1 MLDVYLININNSG
14 LLNNLNIIF
23 RWNRINNIDIHKYN
37 LIRPFVHTNIVQ
49 TIRLH
54 GSGFM
59 SKTASVFCRII
70 ISLWSIFEVE
80 SINFNQGNEVKFPI
94 IIKIEV
100 LVPYIQNDEQT
111 YTYSIIIHTKQAN
124 YVSYTHIQRYSLDN
138 YTRHYLY

>member
-1 MLDVYLININNSG
+1 M
-14 LLNNLNIIF
+14 NII
-23 RWNRINNIDIHKYN
+23 
-37 LIRPFVHTNIVQ
+37 Q

-59 SKTASVFCRII
+59 SKTASVFCSII

-80 SINFNQGNEVKFPI
+80 SINFNPGNEVKFPI

-138 YTRHYLY
+138 YTHHYLYSIERERSVSSQSQQHLIHSKSPSS